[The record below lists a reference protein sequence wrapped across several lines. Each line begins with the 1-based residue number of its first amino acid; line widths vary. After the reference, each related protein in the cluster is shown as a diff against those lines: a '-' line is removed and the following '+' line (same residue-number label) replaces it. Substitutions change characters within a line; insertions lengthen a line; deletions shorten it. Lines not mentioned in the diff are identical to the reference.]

1 MAMEF
6 ASEASPFDFCLL
18 HFLFADDL
26 FPSIRSS
33 ICIFCLFVCLILCLG
48 CLDLVLCAVG
58 SVDLWHE
65 LISVVK
71 KLIYLS
77 SMKWSMMFLALG
89 GAFVVAVP

>member
-18 HFLFADDL
+18 LFLFADDL

-33 ICIFCLFVCLILCLG
+33 IYIFCLFVCQIRCLG

-58 SVDLWHE
+58 SVDLSHE
-65 LISVVK
+65 LIWVVK

-89 GAFVVAVP
+89 GALVVAVP

>member
-1 MAMEF
+1 MEF
-6 ASEASPFDFCLL
+6 ASEASSFDFCLVL
-18 HFLFADDL
+18 FLFADDL

-33 ICIFCLFVCLILCLG
+33 ICIFCLFICLICCLG